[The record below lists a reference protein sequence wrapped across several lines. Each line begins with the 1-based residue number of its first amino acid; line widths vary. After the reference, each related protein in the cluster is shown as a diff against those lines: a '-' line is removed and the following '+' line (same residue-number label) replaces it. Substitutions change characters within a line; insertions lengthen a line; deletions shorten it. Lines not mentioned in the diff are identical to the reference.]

1 MDLLGRYSNPLDGPI
16 PTLLFEAA
24 DLRELLHVTSVGR
37 QAVVENRRPRQHQ
50 RRLRQDELD
59 HLVADYLSGVKV
71 KELAERY
78 RITRQTVLEHMR
90 RQSVPRLH
98 PRLGPDEINE
108 ACDLYRSGKSLA
120 DIGAV
125 FSVDPGTVR
134 RALTKVA
141 VPMRDPHGRER
152 A

>member
-1 MDLLGRYSNPLDGPI
+1 VDLLGRYSNPLDGPI

-24 DLRELLHVTSVGR
+24 DLRALVQVTPVR
-37 QAVVENRRPRQHQ
+37 QGPMIENRQPRQHQ

-78 RITRQTVLEHMR
+78 GITRQTVLEHRR
-90 RQSVPRLH
+90 RQGLPRRH
-98 PRLGPDEINE
+98 PRLGPLEVNK

-120 DIGAV
+120 DIGVV

-134 RALTKVA
+134 RALTKVG

-152 A
+152 T

>member
-24 DLRELLHVTSVGR
+24 ELRERLQLTPVGR
-37 QAVVENRRPRQHQ
+37 GATVEDRQPRQHQ
-50 RRLRQDELD
+50 SRLRPDELD

-90 RQSVPRLH
+90 RRSVPRRH
-98 PRLGPDEINE
+98 PRLGPDEVNE
-108 ACDLYRSGKSLA
+108 ACDLYLSGKSLA

-134 RALTKVA
+134 RALTKVG
-141 VPMRDPHGRER
+141 VPMRDAHGRER
-152 A
+152 D

>member
-16 PTLLFEAA
+16 PTLFFEAA
-24 DLRELLHVTSVGR
+24 DLQELLHVTPVGR
-37 QAVVENRRPRQHQ
+37 HAVVENRQQRQHQ
-50 RRLRQDELD
+50 RRLRQDELG
-59 HLVADYLSGVKV
+59 HLVAEYLSEVKV

-78 RITRQTVLEHMR
+78 GITRQTVLERMR
-90 RQSVPRLH
+90 RLGVPRRH
-98 PRLGPDEINE
+98 PRLGPDEVNK

-134 RALTKVA
+134 RALTKVG

>member
-1 MDLLGRYSNPLDGPI
+1 VDLLGRYSNPLDGPI

-24 DLRELLHVTSVGR
+24 DLQELLQLTPV
-37 QAVVENRRPRQHQ
+37 RRAAMAEDRPPRQHQ

-59 HLVADYLSGVKV
+59 HLVADYRSGIKV
-71 KELAERY
+71 KELAECF

-90 RQSVPRLH
+90 RQSVPRRH
-98 PRLGPDEINE
+98 PRLGPLDVNE

-134 RALTKVA
+134 RALTKVG